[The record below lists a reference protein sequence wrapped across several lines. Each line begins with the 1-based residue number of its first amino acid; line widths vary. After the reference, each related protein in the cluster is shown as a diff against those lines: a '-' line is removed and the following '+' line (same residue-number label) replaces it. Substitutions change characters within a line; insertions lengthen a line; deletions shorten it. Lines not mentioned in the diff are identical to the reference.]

1 MTVLVK
7 MDIEELE
14 ETILRQTID
23 LQGENFKLNENLA
36 TVEAEAE
43 ELRKLVRE
51 FADALIQ
58 HTTELGYTPKA
69 FEHLPA
75 IVQQSRV
82 NIRGLHLVKK
92 DTQR

>member
-7 MDIEELE
+7 MDIEEIE
-14 ETILRQTID
+14 DTILRQTMD
-23 LQGENFKLNENLA
+23 LQGDNFKLNENLA

-92 DTQR
+92 DAQR